1 MIRNESRLSR
11 RPWPD
16 GARTTLASVNDR
28 LSETGD
34 WLHPTKGFRHI
45 SDKRV
50 KAAQFV
56 AEIKSRVFMTAQGPA
71 PKDYNAPYNI
81 PHSRRRE
88 ADRRIWQMKRQ
99 AK

>member
-1 MIRNESRLSR
+1 MIRNEARLSR
-11 RPWPD
+11 RPFPN
-16 GARTTLASVNDR
+16 GKRTTIAAVNDK
-28 LSETGD
+28 LSEKGD

-45 SDKRV
+45 SDKRA

-56 AEIKSRVFMTAQGPA
+56 AEIKSRVFMTAQGPT

-81 PHSRRRE
+81 PHPSSRE
-88 ADRRIWQMKRQ
+88 ADRRMRQMRRQ